1 MMFLSMRAPRP
12 SRLCICKKP
21 PRAKEG
27 GPSSFPLPPR
37 KGGWGSWPS
46 PFPVAAFRKLG
57 STSHLGSTVE
67 LTLLTGW
74 SAGYLPGKRGSERSG
89 SPPHPPYGGG
99 VGGEIP
105 LIFSAPC
112 SLWQVGKLSCLSQ
125 AAALRRV
132 DPAPHL
138 GNTIELALKV

>member
-1 MMFLSMRAPRP
+1 MGEGVALPLSGGSIQEIGFYISLGQY
-12 SRLCICKKP
+12 SR
-21 PRAKEG
+21 
-27 GPSSFPLPPR
+27 
-37 KGGWGSWPS
+37 
-46 PFPVAAFRKLG
+46 
-57 STSHLGSTVE
+57 T

-74 SAGYLPGKRGSERSG
+74 SAGYLPGKRESERSG

-112 SLWQVGKLSCLSQ
+112 CPWQVGELSCLSQ